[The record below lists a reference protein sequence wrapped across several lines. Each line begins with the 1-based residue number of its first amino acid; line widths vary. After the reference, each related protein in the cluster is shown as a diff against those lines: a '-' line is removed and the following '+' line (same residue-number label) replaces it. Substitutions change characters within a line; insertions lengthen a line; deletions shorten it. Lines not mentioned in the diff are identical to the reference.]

1 MISANELR
9 VGNWITYNPLSVDEG
24 TEIVPL
30 QISCVDKEVGVIL
43 DDGFT
48 NCYTWDEILPIPIT
62 PEILEKCGFNS
73 VSRNEDGTYNYW
85 SKQMDASV
93 DYEDENLFRYRIH
106 ERVRTKSITSLHQ
119 LQNLYYALTGTELTY
134 KPNPTNNATDNE

>member
-48 NCYTWDEILPIPIT
+48 NCYTWDEILPIPLT
-62 PEILEKCGFNS
+62 PEILEKCGWGNKPLPSHINNVHEFQ
-73 VSRNEDGTYNYW
+73 DWYYW
-85 SKQMDASV
+85 V
-93 DYEDENLFRYRIH
+93 
-106 ERVRTKSITSLHQ
+106 HQ
-119 LQNLYYALTGTELTY
+119 KKEIDIVL
-134 KPNPTNNATDNE
+134 